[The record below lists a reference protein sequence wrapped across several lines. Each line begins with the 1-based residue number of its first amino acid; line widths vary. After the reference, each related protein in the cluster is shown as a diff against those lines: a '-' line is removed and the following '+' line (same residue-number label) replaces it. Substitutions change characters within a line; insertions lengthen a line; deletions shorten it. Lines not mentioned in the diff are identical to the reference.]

1 MEKEILDG
9 SALLQGLDKEIAAF
23 ALLWQS
29 SSKFEVEA
37 RDMARLYGKLCGA
50 AAAVGMAVSDKEECG
65 GGASGYFAIP
75 VDPRVELLA
84 AEFFLERVRKYCKQ
98 VESAGDLLQ
107 YMLGTPPSFPTVF
120 ADNERAE
127 ELVAILDQSHS
138 SKRAREFIARWK
150 HSRGEPVCIYEVVD
164 ASDEE
169 TYHTLGVYL
178 NLEEAIR
185 AASYDPTEW
194 NSPGCPESGE
204 SVEINIKRRSLGEW
218 DPCGG
223 MVVWSRRWS
232 LSDGDEDAENSSWV
246 ASEPEIKSGV
256 ASPGEREG

>member
-1 MEKEILDG
+1 MKKENLEG
-9 SALLQGLDKEIAAF
+9 SALLQGPDKEIAAF

-50 AAAVGMAVSDKEECG
+50 AAAVGMAVSDEEECG

-84 AEFFLERVRKYCKQ
+84 AEYFLERVRKHCKQ

-107 YMLGTPPSFPTVF
+107 YVLGTPPSFPTVF

-138 SKRAREFIARWK
+138 SESAREFIARWK

-194 NSPGCPESGE
+194 SSPGCPESGE
-204 SVEINIKRRSLGEW
+204 SAEINIKRRKLGEW
-218 DPCGG
+218 DPFGG
-223 MVVWSRRWS
+223 VVVWSQSWS
-232 LSDGDEDAENSSWV
+232 CGDYDEATEDYPWV
-246 ASEPEIKSGV
+246 ASDPVIRSGT
-256 ASPGEREG
+256 GT